1 MNSQKDQ
8 VRAVNAGRIATG
20 ALLAL
25 VLAGCGGGSD
35 EARTETSSS
44 PSGAETE
51 TSAAETETSNKHVQ
65 PEVDGA
71 LPKPRRLV
79 GTWSQMGDR
88 LLFRFSHDG
97 TFAVDNDSNLDEP
110 YAAGTYAVVGRIIR
124 FTSNGPGCAD
134 TWTWKAG
141 ITEQRDPLDDV
152 LDIVIVRG
160 GCGAATG
167 TRWSFARIL

>member
-1 MNSQKDQ
+1 MNTS
-8 VRAVNAGRIATG
+8 RIATV

-25 VLAGCGGGSD
+25 VLAGCSGGSD

-44 PSGAETE
+44 PTGAETE
-51 TSAAETETSNKHVQ
+51 TSGAATWTIGTNVR

-71 LPKPRRLV
+71 PPKPRRLA
-79 GTWSQMGDR
+79 GTWSGIGER
-88 LLFRFSHDG
+88 LLFRFSPDG
-97 TFAVDNDSNLDEP
+97 TFAVDNDSNLDPP
-110 YAAGTYAVVGRIIR
+110 YAAGTYTVVGRIIR
-124 FTSNGPGCAD
+124 FASNGPGCVD
-134 TWTWKAG
+134 TWTWKVG

-167 TRWSFARIL
+167 TRWSFARIS